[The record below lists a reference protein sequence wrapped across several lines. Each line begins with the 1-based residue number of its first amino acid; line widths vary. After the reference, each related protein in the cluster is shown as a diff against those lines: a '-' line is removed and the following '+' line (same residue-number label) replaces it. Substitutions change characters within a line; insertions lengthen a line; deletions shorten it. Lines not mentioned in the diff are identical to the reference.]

1 MYDITKQLENR
12 NIFGDMSFPRLVSY
26 PRTGSHWLR
35 MMLEVHLGMPSYV
48 QSFFDPNPAQCWGF
62 HIHNRLVEEPHP
74 TEGPVIGLKNVIYLY
89 RDPIDT
95 IFSQLK
101 YEKKL
106 PRSWSGQADDRLNQ
120 DVEKISQEYYDHLQR
135 WVFNHDDVE
144 NFMSLTYQELKDN
157 PVEKLMLISTFLGMG
172 GTIDTASEAVRRCDK
187 SLTKKLTPHD
197 RNALNDQSLN
207 SPDQYAGQKRLFA
220 SRYGSAITKKFKG
233 VYYVK

>member
-1 MYDITKQLENR
+1 MYDITQQLEDR
-12 NIFGDMSFPRLVSY
+12 NIFDDMSFPRLVSY

-48 QSFFDPNPAQCWGF
+48 QSFFDPNPTQCWGF
-62 HIHNRLVEEPHP
+62 HIHNRLIEEPHH
-74 TEGPVIGLKNVIYLY
+74 TEGPVVGLDNVIYLY

-95 IFSQLK
+95 IFSQLR

-106 PRSWSGQADDRLNQ
+106 SNSWDGEVNGRLDQ
-120 DVEKISQEYYDHLQR
+120 DVEKISQEYYIHLKR
-135 WVFNHDDVE
+135 WLSNNSDVK
-144 NFMSLTYQELKDN
+144 NFMSLTYEDLKDD
-157 PVEKLMLISTFLGMG
+157 PVGKLMTISTFLGMG

-197 RNALNDQSLN
+197 NSALNDQSLN
-207 SPDQYAGQKRLFA
+207 RPDQYADQKRLFA
-220 SRYGSAITKKFKG
+220 SRYGSTITEKFEG